1 MLKIG
6 DFSRLGQVSV
16 RMLRHYDQMG
26 LIKPAYVDPDSE
38 YRYYSL
44 EQLPRL
50 HRILALKDLGL
61 SLEQIETALKT
72 DLSPEQLKEMLALK
86 QAELSQQV
94 AETQIRLQR
103 VASRLAQMETEA
115 VVSPYEVVLRAVPE
129 RVLASIRRVVPT
141 LMDMPAYRCGAS
153 DELYAWLDKQHLQ
166 PCGPEMVLYHFVE
179 YTETDVDMEFGIPV
193 QPRPGLTFRDP
204 IQLASLPAVE
214 QMACVIHTG
223 SLWDVGLAIT
233 ALFTWMGRNSY
244 ASAGSFREVHL
255 FGKETEK
262 TAREPV
268 VVELQLPVVSQS
280 IHLQRAS
287 QSQEA

>member
-61 SLEQIETALKT
+61 SLEQIETVLKT
-72 DLSPEQLKEMLALK
+72 DLSPEQLKGMLALK

-103 VASRLAQMETEA
+103 VASRLAQLENEA
-115 VVSPYEVVLRAVPE
+115 AVSPYEVVLRTVPE
-129 RVLASIRRVVPT
+129 RVMASIRRVVPT

-153 DELYAWLDKQHLQ
+153 DELYAWLDKQRLD
-166 PCGPEMVLYHFVE
+166 PCGPEMVLYHFDE
-179 YTETDVDMEFGIPV
+179 YTEIDVDMEFGIPV
-193 QPRPGLTFRDP
+193 QPRPGLTLRDP
-204 IQLASLPAVE
+204 IQLTSLPAVE

-233 ALFTWMGRNSY
+233 ALFTWMGRNGY

-262 TAREPV
+262 TARDPV

-280 IHLQRAS
+280 IHPQREP
-287 QSQEA
+287 QSGKA